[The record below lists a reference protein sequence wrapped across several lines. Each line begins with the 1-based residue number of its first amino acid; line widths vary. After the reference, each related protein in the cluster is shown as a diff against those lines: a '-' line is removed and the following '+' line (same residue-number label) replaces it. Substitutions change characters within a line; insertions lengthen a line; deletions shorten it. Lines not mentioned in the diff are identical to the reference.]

1 MVDRAGGKMPAFLG
15 GIPVTDPIPPA
26 PLVREHLGRI
36 VRSSAFA
43 KAIRLQAFLRFVV
56 DQTLAGRQDTIKE
69 YAIALE
75 VCGRPPTFDAKT
87 DPIVRVDAN
96 RLRARLDAYYRVE
109 GRNDSI
115 RIHLPKG
122 SYVPAITSA
131 ATHAGRAPAASLA
144 VLPLVDLGPERDD
157 RSFADGLAEE
167 LIHRLSTI
175 PALRVIART
184 SAFRYGSKDIRRIAA
199 DLGVAYIVQGSV
211 RSAGHQ
217 IRVTVQLTATEDCG
231 VRWSGRYERQLSD
244 VFAVQDDICRSIA
257 TALELQLAT
266 PTGAFARA
274 RPEPRAHVE
283 YLKGRHFWN
292 RRTANSLAQSL
303 EHYRRAIG
311 LDAHYAPAHCGIA
324 DTLVVQ
330 ALNEQVDA
338 SDALAQAR
346 EHSQEALRLAP
357 DLPEALVS
365 AAAVAS
371 VLEWDWMQGDVL
383 FRRAVDINPRHVLAH
398 YLRAILNLAPRAC
411 WEPALIAMDHA
422 IELDPVS
429 PVLHRDLGIVHYL
442 RGEYREAEEALQ
454 AASTLDPA
462 FRGTLFWLGRTLAEQ
477 GRFDDALRMFRARL
491 AEPGANTRVLAS
503 LVHTL
508 GLMGRQAEA
517 LEPFDQLQR
526 EAASGSV
533 PALNLAIAHLGLGQR
548 DEALAEIER
557 ACASH
562 AVPLYQLGVDPIF
575 RPVRD
580 TRRFQAV
587 LREMK
592 LDTAAAACV

>member
-1 MVDRAGGKMPAFLG
+1 MPAFLG

-26 PLVREHLGRI
+26 ALVREHLDRI
-36 VRSSAFA
+36 VRSPAFA
-43 KAIRLQAFLRFVV
+43 KANRLQAFLRFVV
-56 DQTLAGRQDTIKE
+56 EQTLAGRQDTIKE

-75 VCGRPPTFDAKT
+75 VCSRPPTFDAKT

-96 RLRARLDAYYRVE
+96 RLRARLDAYYRLDGHE
-109 GRNDSI
+109 DSI

-131 ATHAGRAPAASLA
+131 APLAARTLAASLA

-175 PALRVIART
+175 PALRVIARA
-184 SAFRYGSKDIRRIAA
+184 SAFRYRSKDVRRIAA
-199 DLGVAYIVQGSV
+199 DLGVAYIVEGSV

-217 IRVTVQLTATEDCG
+217 IRVTVQLVATEDCG
-231 VRWSGRYERQLSD
+231 VRWSGRYERELSD

-266 PTGAFARA
+266 PAGVPRT
-274 RPEPRAHVE
+274 RPEPRAHIE

-303 EHYRRAIG
+303 EHYRRAID
-311 LDAHYAPAHCGIA
+311 LDPHYAPAHCGIA

-330 ALNEQVDA
+330 ALNEQVSA
-338 SDALAQAR
+338 TDALAHAR
-346 EHSQEALRLAP
+346 AHSEEALRLAP
-357 DLPEALVS
+357 DLPEALIS

-371 VLEWDWMQGDVL
+371 VLEWDWMKGDVL
-383 FRRAVDINPRHVLAH
+383 FQRAVDINPRHSLAH

-411 WEPALIAMDHA
+411 WEPALIAMDQA

-429 PVLHRDLGIVHYL
+429 PVLQRDLGIVHYL
-442 RGEYREAEEALQ
+442 RGEFREAEEALQ
-454 AASTLDPA
+454 AASALDPA
-462 FRGTLFWLGRTLAEQ
+462 FRGSLFWRGRALAEQ
-477 GRFDDALRMFRARL
+477 GRYDDALRMFQARL

-503 LVHTL
+503 VVHTL

-517 LEPFDQLQR
+517 LEQFERLQR
-526 EAASGSV
+526 EAASRRV

-580 TRRFQAV
+580 TRRFQAI

-592 LDTAAAACV
+592 LDTAATACT